1 MGTQSQNSEPNF
13 LLVNRNSIFRRVETG
28 LTAIAAGKFVV
39 VADNA
44 DREDE
49 GDLILAAEK
58 ATPAALAF
66 MIRYTSGIVCVPL
79 PGERLRELGLP
90 LMVAENTESQG
101 TEFTVSVDSK
111 RGTTTGISAADRA
124 TTIRGLA
131 NPGALSDDF
140 LRPGHIFPLRA
151 REGGVLKRPG
161 HTEAAVDLARL
172 AGSRP
177 AGVLSEIVNGDGT
190 MMRGAALTTFAE
202 RHGLPFLAVSDLIA
216 YRRSRERIVE
226 RTAEA
231 RLPTAHGTF
240 QVYVYRSK
248 LDGSEH
254 LAIVKGEIAGRE
266 NILARVHSECF
277 AGDLLGSTRCDCG
290 QQFEQALSCIEQE
303 GAGVVVY
310 LREPRGSGRGLTSK
324 VQAHAVE
331 GHGYCGVEAKDELG
345 LPVNSDNYDLGA
357 QILGDLGLTTIRLM
371 SNNPAHPT
379 PLVGYDLTIVTDVP
393 LSRRRN
399 VLSAGHTAR
408 RGGRV
413 RLRPNRGFPRQPAT

>member
-1 MGTQSQNSEPNF
+1 MGAQSQNSEPN
-13 LLVNRNSIFRRVETG
+13 LLLLNRNSIFHRVETG
-28 LTAIAAGKFVV
+28 LTAVAAGKFVV
-39 VADNA
+39 VADNP

-58 ATPAALAF
+58 ATPEALAF

-101 TEFTVSVDSK
+101 TEFTVSVDLK

-124 TTIRGLA
+124 ATIRGLA
-131 NPGALSDDF
+131 NPSASSDDF

-177 AGVLSEIVNGDGT
+177 AGVLCEIVNGDGT
-190 MMRGAALTTFAE
+190 MMRGTALTTFAE
-202 RHGLPFLAVSDLIA
+202 RHGLPFLAVSDLIV

-240 QVYVYRSK
+240 RVHVYRSK

-254 LAIVKGEIAGRE
+254 LAIVKGEISGRE
-266 NILARVHSECF
+266 NVLARVHSECF

-290 QQFEQALSCIEQE
+290 QQFEQALSCIERE
-303 GAGVVVY
+303 GTGVVVY
-310 LREPRGSGRGLTSK
+310 LREPRGPGRGLTSNL
-324 VQAHAVE
+324 QAHAVE
-331 GHGYCGVEAKDELG
+331 GYGCHCLEANDELG
-345 LPVNSDNYDLGA
+345 LPVNSDSYDVGA
-357 QILGDLGLTTIRLM
+357 QILGELGLTTIRLI
-371 SNNPAHPT
+371 SNNPTHST
-379 PLVGYDLTIVTDVP
+379 QLTGYDLAIVG
-393 LSRRRN
+393 SKRR
-399 VLSAGHTAR
+399 
-408 RGGRV
+408 
-413 RLRPNRGFPRQPAT
+413 

>member
-1 MGTQSQNSEPNF
+1 MGAQSQNPEPN
-13 LLVNRNSIFRRVETG
+13 LLFMNRNSIFRRVETG
-28 LTAIAAGKFVV
+28 LTALAAGKFVV
-39 VADNA
+39 VADSA

-49 GDLILAAEK
+49 GDLILLAEK
-58 ATPAALAF
+58 ATPEALAF

-90 LMVAENTESQG
+90 LMVTENTESQG
-101 TEFTVSVDSK
+101 TEFTVSVDLK
-111 RGTTTGISAADRA
+111 IGTTTGISAADRA
-124 TTIRGLA
+124 ATIRGLA

-172 AGSRP
+172 AGSQP
-177 AGVLSEIVNGDGT
+177 AGVLCEIVNGDGT
-190 MMRGAALTTFAE
+190 MMRGATLKTFAE
-202 RHGLPFLAVSDLIA
+202 RHGLPFLAISELIA
-216 YRRSRERIVE
+216 YRRSRERIIE

-254 LAIVKGEIAGRE
+254 LAIVKGEISGRE
-266 NILARVHSECF
+266 NVLARVHSECF
-277 AGDLLGSTRCDCG
+277 TGDLLGSTRCGCG
-290 QQFEQALSCIEQE
+290 QQFEQALSRIEQE

-310 LREPRGSGRGLTSK
+310 LREHGGRDGGLTNK
-324 VQAHAVE
+324 VQSHAIQDHGCRAVE
-331 GHGYCGVEAKDELG
+331 TNEELG

-357 QILGDLGLTTIRLM
+357 QILSDLGLTTVRLM
-371 SNNPAHPT
+371 SNHPAHST
-379 PLVGYDLTIVTDVP
+379 QLAGYDLAVVGHVP
-393 LSRRRN
+393 LSRRPF
-399 VLSAGHTAR
+399 VLSAGPAAR
-408 RGGRV
+408 RARTEGARE
-413 RLRPNRGFPRQPAT
+413 LSRGLG

>member
-1 MGTQSQNSEPNF
+1 M
-13 LLVNRNSIFRRVETG
+13 NRDSTFRRVETG
-28 LTAIAAGKFVV
+28 LTALAAGKFVV
-39 VADNA
+39 VADSA

-58 ATPAALAF
+58 ATPEALAF

-90 LMVAENTESQG
+90 LMVAENNESQG
-101 TEFTVSVDSK
+101 TEFTVSVDLK
-111 RGTTTGISAADRA
+111 LGTTTGISAADRA
-124 TTIRGLA
+124 ATIRGLA
-131 NPGALSDDF
+131 NPSALSDDF

-177 AGVLSEIVNGDGT
+177 AGVLSEIVDGDGT
-190 MMRGAALTTFAE
+190 MMRGAALTAFAE
-202 RHGLPFLAVSDLIA
+202 RHGLPFLAVADLIT

-254 LAIVKGEIAGRE
+254 LAIVKGEVSGRE
-266 NILARVHSECF
+266 NVLARVHSECF
-277 AGDLLGSTRCDCG
+277 TGDLLGSTRCDCG
-290 QQFEQALSCIEQE
+290 QQFQRSLSCIEQE
-303 GAGVVVY
+303 GAGVLVY
-310 LREPRGSGRGLTSK
+310 LREHGGRGRGLASN
-324 VQAHAVE
+324 VQAHAVQ
-331 GHGYCGVEAKDELG
+331 GHGCRAVETNEEPG
-345 LPVNSDNYDLGA
+345 LPVNSENYDIGA
-357 QILGDLGLTTIRLM
+357 QILSDLGLTTIRLM
-371 SNNPAHPT
+371 SDRAVKST
-379 PLVGYDLTIVTDVP
+379 RFAGYDLTIVGHVP
-393 LSRRRN
+393 LITRPH
-399 VLSAGHTAR
+399 VFGAGHTAR
-408 RGGRV
+408 VG
-413 RLRPNRGFPRQPAT
+413 

>member
-1 MGTQSQNSEPNF
+1 M
-13 LLVNRNSIFRRVETG
+13 NRNSIFRRVETG
-28 LTAIAAGKFVV
+28 LTAIAAGRFVV
-39 VADNA
+39 VADGA

-49 GDLILAAEK
+49 GDLILAADK
-58 ATPAALAF
+58 ATPEALAF

-101 TEFTVSVDSK
+101 TEFTVSVDLK
-111 RGTTTGISAADRA
+111 LGTTTGISAADRA
-124 TTIRGLA
+124 ATIRGLA
-131 NPGALSDDF
+131 NPCALSDDF

-161 HTEAAVDLARL
+161 HTEAAVDLA
-172 AGSRP
+172 GSQP
-177 AGVLSEIVNGDGT
+177 AGVLCEIVNGDGT
-190 MMRGAALTTFAE
+190 MMRGASLTTFAE

-254 LAIVKGEIAGRE
+254 LAIVKGKISGRE
-266 NILARVHSECF
+266 NVLARVHSECF
-277 AGDLLGSTRCDCG
+277 TGDLLGSTGCDCG

-310 LREPRGSGRGLTSK
+310 LRESSRAICRLELRRVLRDPCRKRTVRPRTRSFYRRDF
-324 VQAHAVE
+324 
-331 GHGYCGVEAKDELG
+331 VEAG
-345 LPVNSDNYDLGA
+345 LV
-357 QILGDLGLTTIRLM
+357 
-371 SNNPAHPT
+371 
-379 PLVGYDLTIVTDVP
+379 
-393 LSRRRN
+393 
-399 VLSAGHTAR
+399 
-408 RGGRV
+408 
-413 RLRPNRGFPRQPAT
+413 